1 MSTETSEGTE
11 HVYGDANAPITVC
24 EFGDFEC
31 PYCLAAAPVLRELVD
46 TSNGQVRLVFRNFP
60 LFEVH
65 PHALTAALAAE
76 SASASGGEEVYWAMH
91 WALLHHQTRLD
102 DDSLRLYAR
111 EVGADPDTAAGDAA
125 QQFAPIVQADY
136 AMGVE
141 AGVPATPTLF
151 INGDRYEGRMDLA
164 SLRREIGMSDPGQ
177 QSAAKAGRRPWQR
190 R

>member
-1 MSTETSEGTE
+1 MSVESIE
-11 HVYGDANAPITVC
+11 HVYGEANAPITVL

-46 TSNGQVRLVFRNFP
+46 TSAGEVRLVFRNFP

-102 DDSLRLYAR
+102 DDSLQLYAR
-111 EVGADPDTAAGDAA
+111 EIGADPALVAGEAA
-125 QQFAPIVQADY
+125 QRFAPVVQADY
-136 AMGVE
+136 TMGIE
-141 AGVPATPTLF
+141 AGVSATPTLF
-151 INGDRYEGRMDLA
+151 IDGELYEGRVDLT
-164 SLRREIGMSDPGQ
+164 SLRHATGLAAPDA
-177 QSAAKAGRRPWQR
+177 SAAQPRRSPWKR

>member
-1 MSTETSEGTE
+1 MSTPSTE
-11 HVYGDANAPITVC
+11 HIYGDANAPITVC

-46 TSNGQVRLVFRNFP
+46 TSQGQVRLIFRNFP

-76 SASASGGEEVYWAMH
+76 AASASGGEDVYWAMH

-111 EVGADPDTAAGDAA
+111 EVGADPELVAGAAA
-125 QQFAPIVQADY
+125 QQFAPIVQSDY
-136 AMGVE
+136 ALGVE

-164 SLRREIGMSDPGQ
+164 SLRHELGLSEP
-177 QSAAKAGRRPWQR
+177 QSTAEPRRGPWKR

>member
-1 MSTETSEGTE
+1 MSVE
-11 HVYGDANAPITVC
+11 HVYGEPNAPVTVC

-46 TSNGQVRLVFRNFP
+46 TSDGGVRLIFRNFP

-111 EVGADPDTAAGDAA
+111 EIGADPESVAGEAA
-125 QQFAPIVQADY
+125 QRFAPIVQADY
-136 AMGVE
+136 TMGIE
-141 AGVPATPTLF
+141 AGVSATPTLF
-151 INGDRYEGRMDLA
+151 IDGSLYEGRVELT
-164 SLRREIGMSDPGQ
+164 SLRREIGLPAV
-177 QSAAKAGRRPWQR
+177 QSASQARRGPWKR